1 MSYKRWIFIAISLFG
16 IGLAFGLTFGLAMPG
31 GVADFLAEDLA
42 ALEQLSALL
51 SPFQVST
58 AVFIFLKNAS
68 ALLLSFIF
76 SPILC
81 LLPILALMV
90 NGWLLAFIS
99 VIVVEEES
107 LGFVLAGLLPH
118 GIFELPALIIGLA
131 AALSFGAMTIV
142 LVLKKESRTVLVSTI
157 KKDVG
162 HVLLAVAL
170 FFTIGIFHTILIIAL
185 MEKQTRDQLMVN
197 LKPNLRYLM
206 IALVL
211 LLPAAILETFV
222 TPLLLT

>member
-1 MSYKRWIFIAISLFG
+1 MNYKRWIFIAISLFG

-31 GVADFLAEDLA
+31 GIADFLAEDLA

-118 GIFELPALIIGLA
+118 GIFELPALIIGEA
-131 AALSFGAMTIV
+131 AALSFGVTAMI
-142 LVLKKESRTVLVSTI
+142 
-157 KKDVG
+157 
-162 HVLLAVAL
+162 AL
-170 FFTIGIFHTILIIAL
+170 F
-185 MEKQTRDQLMVN
+185 KKKKRSQLLPS
-197 LKPNLRYLM
+197 LKRNSRYLM
-206 IALVL
+206 IALAL
-211 LLPAAILETFV
+211 LLPAAILETYI